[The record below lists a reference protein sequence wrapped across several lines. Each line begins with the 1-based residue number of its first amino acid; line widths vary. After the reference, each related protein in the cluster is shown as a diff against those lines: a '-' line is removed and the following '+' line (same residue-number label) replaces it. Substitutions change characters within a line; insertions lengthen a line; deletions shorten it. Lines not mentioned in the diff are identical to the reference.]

1 MKYDRELC
9 VELLR
14 EKQRSLQENGVSRF
28 PSRGDFSA
36 EEVCA
41 IKAFLGPWPRALEAA
56 GLKRPPETSRRER
69 TAAKRIRAKRAK
81 NAARKQSMLDK
92 ACAGLAEEGHTD
104 GTPSC
109 ENNPHIRRK
118 TI

>member
-14 EKQRSLQENGVSRF
+14 EQQRSLQENGVSRF

-56 GLKRPPETSRRER
+56 GLKRPPEESRHDR
-69 TAAKRIRAKRAK
+69 TVAKRIRAKRQK
-81 NAARKQSMLDK
+81 NAERKRSSRIKTYTTFSEDL
-92 ACAGLAEEGHTD
+92 HTD
-104 GTPSC
+104 G
-109 ENNPHIRRK
+109 EW
-118 TI
+118 

>member
-41 IKAFLGPWPRALEAA
+41 IKAFLGPWP
-56 GLKRPPETSRRER
+56 
-69 TAAKRIRAKRAK
+69 
-81 NAARKQSMLDK
+81 
-92 ACAGLAEEGHTD
+92 
-104 GTPSC
+104 
-109 ENNPHIRRK
+109 
-118 TI
+118 